1 MFLGG
6 FLVDWSAAERV
17 VLGDLLLSAFLPKA
31 SDWMKCD
38 CVCHVLWIMSMVSY
52 FKSPLV

>member
-1 MFLGG
+1 MGV
-6 FLVDWSAAERV
+6 LVDWSAAERE